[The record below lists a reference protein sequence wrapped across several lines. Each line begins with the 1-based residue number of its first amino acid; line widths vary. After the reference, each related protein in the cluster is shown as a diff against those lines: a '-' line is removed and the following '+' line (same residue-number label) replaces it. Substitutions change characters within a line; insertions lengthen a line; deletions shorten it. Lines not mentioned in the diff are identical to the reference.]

1 MITVNNLRK
10 QIGDVNA
17 MDGLSFTA
25 PDGKITGLLG
35 PNGAGKTTCLRT
47 LFGLLKAD
55 EGYAEVDGIK
65 VSENPEAAKQQVG
78 LFPDPSGLYERLTP
92 REYIQF
98 FAELSGMNK
107 ADAKVAT
114 ADVLRHLKMED
125 IADRRCKGF
134 SQGQHMKTALAQA
147 IVHKPR
153 NIILDEPTRGLDVMS
168 TRILR
173 ELLKMLRDQGHC
185 VLFSSHVMQEVAA
198 LCDHVVVM
206 AKGKVVAEG
215 SPTELCE
222 RTGQTSLEEAF
233 IQLIGSD
240 EGIAA

>member
-1 MITVNNLRK
+1 
-10 QIGDVNA
+10 

-98 FAELSGMNK
+98 FAELSGMANEE
-107 ADAKVAT
+107 AKTAT
-114 ADVLRHLKMED
+114 AMCFVISKWKILQ
-125 IADRRCKGF
+125 IAVVKGF
-134 SQGQHMKTALAQA
+134 QGQHMKTALAQA

-153 NIILDEPTRGLDVMS
+153 NIILDEPTVDW
-168 TRILR
+168 T
-173 ELLKMLRDQGHC
+173 
-185 VLFSSHVMQEVAA
+185 
-198 LCDHVVVM
+198 
-206 AKGKVVAEG
+206 
-215 SPTELCE
+215 
-222 RTGQTSLEEAF
+222 
-233 IQLIGSD
+233 
-240 EGIAA
+240 